1 MVILIFE
8 WDKASSF
15 QLLLSG
21 IMFPLSEET
30 NGNKLWVCV
39 SREMFNHFIILYIL
53 NKKRL
58 QFM

>member
-30 NGNKLWVCV
+30 NDNKFWVCV